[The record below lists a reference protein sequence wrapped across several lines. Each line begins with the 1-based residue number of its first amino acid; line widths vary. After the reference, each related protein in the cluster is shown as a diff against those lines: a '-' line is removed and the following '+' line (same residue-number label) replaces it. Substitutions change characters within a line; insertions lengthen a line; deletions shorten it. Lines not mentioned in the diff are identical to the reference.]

1 MVVLSANEILCLFI
15 ARGHAKKSS
24 PLVKGEMI
32 MKHYKHITLNKKDHR
47 IMDITVIF
55 FRVLLTPIFI
65 WYRLYLW
72 VWDGTM
78 FD

>member
-1 MVVLSANEILCLFI
+1 LVVLSANETLCLVI
-15 ARGHAKKSS
+15 ARGHAKFTS
-24 PLVKGEMI
+24 PIMKGVII

-47 IMDITVIF
+47 IMDIIATF

-78 FD
+78 FN

>member
-1 MVVLSANEILCLFI
+1 
-15 ARGHAKKSS
+15 
-24 PLVKGEMI
+24 
-32 MKHYKHITLNKKDHR
+32 MKRYENITLNKRDHR
-47 IMDITVIF
+47 IISKMATI

-78 FD
+78 FNH